1 MARAITIPDKC
12 LSRTVNIIRFF
23 AILIENDTE
32 GEGLVFVKSSTKLSN
47 IYKNI
52 KRLAAKLPKLSKTH

>member
-1 MARAITIPDKC
+1 MAFDARSDANE
-12 LSRTVNIIRFF
+12 VVANIIRFF

-32 GEGLVFVKSSTKLSN
+32 GGGLVFVKSSTKLAN

-52 KRLAAKLPKLSKTH
+52 KRLAAKLPKLSKAH